1 MVQEIYTLFSCQ
13 NLYFLTDL
21 LNYSSHKYLLD
32 AYYLSAKY
40 CKWKE
45 TIRR

>member
-1 MVQEIYTLFSCQ
+1 MFQEIYTLFSCQ

-21 LNYSSHKYLLD
+21 LNYLSLKYLLD

-40 CKWKE
+40 CKWQE
-45 TIRR
+45 TRRL